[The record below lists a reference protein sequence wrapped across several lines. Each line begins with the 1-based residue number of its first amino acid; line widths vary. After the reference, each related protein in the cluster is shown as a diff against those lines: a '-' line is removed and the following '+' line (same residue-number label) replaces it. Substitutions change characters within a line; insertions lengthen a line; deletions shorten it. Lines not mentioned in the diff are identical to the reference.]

1 MNWQRRQLSQHVALC
16 DIYQGQTPSQN
27 CVPSRLFVRG
37 SIHFQQLA
45 QPGNND
51 NYWRFK
57 NPTKK
62 PEESLADM

>member
-27 CVPSRLFVRG
+27 CVPARLFVRG

-45 QPGNND
+45 QVTT
-51 NYWRFK
+51 
-57 NPTKK
+57 PTRGVWKAQQK
-62 PEESLADM
+62 ILEESLADM